1 MVTSLEFDGQLRG
14 DEISKADDAAWPG
27 LPLRSHCRQERLL
40 AGSSLPATSMDCR
53 IRVARRQCAPEI
65 SRARRS
71 TAPGRDEPK
80 RSSSW
85 PPETGHPRRASRGN
99 SERITRGR
107 LWPGL
112 PIRGV
117 RRQLPLS
124 KPTIKPKDCCL
135 AWPGTVSPGHNRSHR
150 EPKDRAATDRF
161 PRYCG
166 RRPSSVPGIEI
177 PKAAARCLSMP
188 KIRRPSAAHDI
199 EWAQPTLSC
208 RWSGRNAGRKADIE
222 DSSLAT
228 LGSGPGPHP
237 VVR

>member
-1 MVTSLEFDGQLRG
+1 MATIGRRRSRRQRASLNLRGQRSRPLRRALQAALPVRLTLRGSFRMVTSLEFDGQLRG

-135 AWPGTVSPGHNRSHR
+135 AWPGTVSPGHN
-150 EPKDRAATDRF
+150 
-161 PRYCG
+161 
-166 RRPSSVPGIEI
+166 
-177 PKAAARCLSMP
+177 
-188 KIRRPSAAHDI
+188 
-199 EWAQPTLSC
+199 Q
-208 RWSGRNAGRKADIE
+208 
-222 DSSLAT
+222 SLASDSFLASQRVIWT
-228 LGSGPGPHP
+228 
-237 VVR
+237 VRSYPAK